1 MALKSKYL
9 LETLRDGADF
19 TLYRGSER
27 GDDPVP
33 ILAVAVNVERPSS
46 QSLQR
51 LEYEC
56 SLANTLDR
64 SWAAQPIE
72 LTRHQGRTILILRD
86 PGGEFLDRVMEH
98 HNEQPIELAQFLKI
112 AIGTAAALGKAHQ
125 QGLIHKNVK
134 PENIIV
140 DGASR
145 VWLTGFG
152 IASRLPRERKP
163 PTLSDVIDGSLA
175 YMSPEQTG
183 RMNRSVDS
191 RSDLYSLGVT
201 LYQIL
206 TGALPFSAADPLEWI
221 HCHIARQP
229 AAPLKHRAVPGPVS
243 AIIMRLLAKNAEERY
258 QTAAGLEADLRLCL
272 TGWQS
277 FGRIN
282 PFSLGTHDFSDRL
295 RIPEKL
301 YGREREVEALL
312 AAFDRVVAGG
322 KVELVLVSGHSGIGK
337 SAVVNELYKWLVP
350 PRGLF
355 SSGKFDQYKRDIPYA
370 TVAQA
375 FQNLVHPLLSKPEV
389 ELSRWREDLH
399 HALSPNGSLL
409 VDLVP
414 ELKLIIGEQPPAAT
428 LPPQEAK
435 TRAHLAFRS
444 FIGVFA
450 RPERPL
456 ALFLDDL
463 QWLDGATLDFLEDLL
478 IQRDL
483 AHLLVVG
490 AYRDNEVDAEHPL
503 VRRLSAIRQ
512 AGAMVHEVRLAPL
525 SSADLIDLIV
535 DTFHCEPQAAQ
546 SLAQLVHEKT
556 AGSPFFAI
564 QFIHS
569 LVEEGLIVFEHADVR
584 WQWDLNAIRAKNY
597 TDNVID
603 LMVKKL
609 NRLSA
614 TTQRALQKFACIGN
628 SADTA
633 TLSALLEG
641 SERDSEEQLWGAL
654 HEELIVR
661 SGASW
666 RFAHD
671 RVQEA
676 AYSTIAAEL
685 RAKDH
690 LRIGRL
696 LHAHIPAEKRDEY
709 IFEIVNQLNRG
720 AELIP
725 SEDERVEVAEL
736 NLIAGRRSK
745 ASTAYAS
752 ALKYFIA
759 GQLLLTDYGWERRH
773 DLIFQLEMNRAE
785 CEFLTGELTAAIER
799 VEILRSR
806 AVGAVELARATCLG
820 IDVYM
825 TLGQIDRAIG
835 ICLQYLRHVDINWS
849 AHPTEEQARSEYGRI
864 WSQLGSRQIEEM
876 MDFPLM
882 SDSISIA
889 TLDVLTKILPAAH
902 FTDLNLQAL
911 VICRAVSL
919 SIEHGN
925 NDGSCLIYVWVSIL
939 AGHRFGQ
946 YKEAFRFAQLGYD
959 LVEKRGLRR
968 FHAATYHSAA
978 STIMTWM
985 KPIPACCDI
994 LRQAFEIA
1002 NKIGDVTYAGYSSL
1016 CLNTLLIAAGDPLA
1030 AVQSEAEESL
1040 RFAEKVK
1047 FGFATAAITPQLG
1060 LIRTLRGLTAKFG
1073 SFDDDEFD
1081 EIEFERQLKN
1091 QTLSIHYFYLIR
1103 KLQAYFYAGDFA
1115 SAIETSLKIRPLL
1128 STSNTFDWA
1137 EYEFFSALA
1146 RAACSASKAAK
1157 ENRDNFGALNAHHKQ
1172 LAIWAENCPRTFE
1185 NRVALVGAE
1194 IARIE
1199 GRVLEAEQLYEDA
1212 IRSAHANDFVHNQAL
1227 ANELAAA
1234 FYQARGLEKVASA
1247 YLMDARALYAQ
1258 WGANGKVKQ
1267 LDERYPRLRDERTHA
1282 FFATNGTSA
1291 GQLDAETVV
1300 KSSQALSSE
1309 VVLPALIEKLMGIA
1323 MEHAGAERGLLIL
1336 IRDGEPWI
1344 AAEATTGAGGIKVIV
1359 HQEPVTPSNLAQSA
1373 LNYVIRTQERVL
1385 LDDASADSV
1394 YSKDEYVQQ
1403 KHSKSILCLPI
1414 VKQAKQVGVLYLEN
1428 NLAPF
1433 VFTPDRVAVL
1443 QLLASQAA
1451 ISLEVAALYSDLQLQ
1466 VEILQRLPVSAW
1478 TLQSDGTPDFVN
1490 QVWLDFAGQTADFVR
1505 SHPEAWM
1512 TAVHPEEREAAAK
1525 SFWDGVNSGRD
1536 FAMETRSLSARDGSY
1551 RWHLQQAVVLRD
1563 PEGKILKFVGTTTD
1577 IDDQKRTEEALRQA
1591 QGDLARINRV
1601 TTMGELAASLAHEI
1615 SQPISG
1621 VITNASVSLRKL
1633 SRGRPDLEVV
1643 REAVARIVRDGQRA
1657 ADILARLRS
1666 QFQKGELDRE
1676 LLDINEINRET
1687 IALLR
1692 DEAMRYNI
1700 SVRTEL
1706 AADLPRVVGDR
1717 VQLQQVT
1724 MNLIVNGIEA
1734 MREVDGIR
1742 EMVITSKLAE
1752 DEQILVSFSDTG
1764 IGLPPQLA
1772 EQIFDPF
1779 FTTKPHGTGMGLRIS
1794 RSIIES
1800 HGGRLWAK
1808 GSSGRGATFH
1818 LRLPVAIPGD
1828 TGNLFM

>member
-1 MALKSKYL
+1 MALESKYL

-27 GDDPVP
+27 GDNPTP

-46 QSLQR
+46 QNLQR

-56 SLANTLDR
+56 SLATKLDE

-72 LTRHQGRTILILRD
+72 LTRHQGRTILVLRD
-86 PGGEFLDRVMEH
+86 PGGEFLDRVMEQLD
-98 HNEQPIELAQFLKI
+98 EEPIELAQFLRI
-112 AIGTAAALGKAHQ
+112 AIGMAAALGKAHQ
-125 QGLIHKNVK
+125 QGIIHKDVK
-134 PENIIV
+134 PENVIV
-140 DGASR
+140 DDASR

-152 IASRLPRERKP
+152 IASRLPRERRP

-206 TGALPFSAADPLEWI
+206 TGTLPFSAADPLEWI

-229 AAPLKHRAVPGPVS
+229 AAPSKHRTVPGPVS
-243 AIIMRLLAKNAEERY
+243 AILMRLLAKNAEERY
-258 QTAAGLEADLRLCL
+258 QTATGLEADLRLCL
-272 TGWQS
+272 TEWQS
-277 FGRIN
+277 FGRID
-282 PFSLGTHDFSDRL
+282 PFPLGTHDFSDRL

-322 KVELVLVSGHSGIGK
+322 KPELVLVSGYSGIGK

-350 PRGLF
+350 PRGSF

-370 TVAQA
+370 SVAEA
-375 FQNLVHPLLSKPEV
+375 FQNLVRPLLSKPEV

-414 ELKLIIGEQPPAAT
+414 ELKLIIGEQAPVAT

-435 TRAHLAFRS
+435 SRAHLAFRR

-463 QWLDGATLDFLEDLL
+463 QWLDAATLDFLEDLL

-483 AHLLVVG
+483 VHLLVLG

-525 SSADLIDLIV
+525 NSADLVRLIV
-535 DTFHCEPQAAQ
+535 DSFHCEPQAAL
-546 SLAQLVHEKT
+546 SLAQLVQEKT

-564 QFIHS
+564 QFVRA
-569 LVEEGLIVFEHADVR
+569 LVEEGLIVFEHTDVR
-584 WQWDLNAIRAKNY
+584 WQWDLNAIREKSY
-597 TDNVID
+597 TDNVVD
-603 LMVKKL
+603 LMVSKL
-609 NRLSA
+609 NRLPL

-633 TLSALLEG
+633 TLSAVLET
-641 SERDSEEQLWGAL
+641 SERDPEAKLWGAL

-666 RFAHD
+666 RFTHD

-685 RAKDH
+685 RAEDH

-696 LHAHIPAEKRDEY
+696 LHAHTPAEKREES

-720 AELIP
+720 AGLIT
-725 SEDERVEVAEL
+725 SQDERDQLAEL

-752 ALKYFIA
+752 ALRYFST
-759 GQLLLTDYGWERRH
+759 GQVLLTDDCWDRRH
-773 DLIFQLEMNRAE
+773 DLIFQLEMNRSE
-785 CEFLTGELTAAIER
+785 CEFLTGELTVAIEH

-806 AVGAVELARATCLG
+806 AAGADELARATCLG
-820 IDVYM
+820 IDVCM
-825 TLGQIDRAIG
+825 TLGQIDRAID
-835 ICLQYLRHVDINWS
+835 ICLEYLCHVGIYWS
-849 AHPTEEQARSEYGRI
+849 AHPTEEQARSEYERI

-882 SDSISIA
+882 SDSTSIA
-889 TLDVLTKILPAAH
+889 TLDVLTKTLPAAH

-911 VICRAVSL
+911 IICRAVSL
-919 SIEHGN
+919 SIERGN

-959 LVEKRGLRR
+959 LVEKRSLRR
-968 FHAATYHSAA
+968 FRAATYHSAA
-978 STIMTWM
+978 STIMTWI
-985 KPIPACCDI
+985 KPIPVCCDI
-994 LRQAFEIA
+994 LRQAFEVA
-1002 NKIGDVTYAGYSSL
+1002 NKIGDLTYAGYSCL
-1016 CLNTLLIAAGDPLA
+1016 CLNTLLIAAGGPLA
-1030 AVQSEAEESL
+1030 AVQSEAERSL
-1040 RFAEKVK
+1040 GFAERVK
-1047 FGFATAAITPQLG
+1047 FGFAIAAITPQLG

-1073 SFDDDEFD
+1073 SFDDTEFD
-1081 EIEFERQLKN
+1081 ETEFERQLGS

-1103 KLQAYFYAGDFA
+1103 KLQAHVYAGDNT

-1137 EYEFFSALA
+1137 EYEFYSALA
-1146 RAACSASKAAK
+1146 RAACCNSEATDRDRDHFAS
-1157 ENRDNFGALNAHHKQ
+1157 LNAHHKQ
-1172 LAIWAENCPRTFE
+1172 LAIWADNCPRTFE
-1185 NRVALVGAE
+1185 NRVVLVEAE

-1199 GRVLEAEQLYEDA
+1199 GRILEAEQLYEDA
-1212 IRSAHANDFVHNQAL
+1212 IRSAHANDFVQNEAL
-1227 ANELAAA
+1227 ANELAAG
-1234 FYQARGLEKVASA
+1234 FYRTRGLEKIADV
-1247 YLMDARALYAQ
+1247 YMREARTLYAH

-1267 LDERYPRLRDERTHA
+1267 LDERYPRLRAERTYSSLA
-1282 FFATNGTSA
+1282 AIGTSA

-1300 KSSQALSSE
+1300 KSSQALSGE
-1309 VVLPALIEKLMGIA
+1309 VVLPALIEKLMRIA

-1336 IRDGEPWI
+1336 MRDGEQWI
-1344 AAEATTGAGGIKVIV
+1344 AAEATTGTGGIEVIV
-1359 HQEPVTPSNLAQSA
+1359 QQEPVTPFNLAQSA
-1373 LNYVIRTQERVL
+1373 LNYAIRTQEPVL

-1394 YSKDEYVQQ
+1394 YSKDEYIRQ

-1451 ISLEVAALYSDLQLQ
+1451 ISLEIAALYLDLQLQ

-1478 TLQSDGTPDFVN
+1478 TLKPDGTPDFVN
-1490 QVWLDFAGQTADFVR
+1490 QVWLDFTGQTLDFVR

-1512 TAVHPEEREAAAK
+1512 TVVHPEDRETAAR
-1525 SFWDGVNSGRD
+1525 SFREGLQSGRG
-1536 FAMETRSLSARDGSY
+1536 FAFETRTLRAQDGSY
-1551 RWHLQQAVVLRD
+1551 RWHLQQAVALRD
-1563 PEGKILKFVGTTTD
+1563 AEGKAVKFVGTTTD
-1577 IDDQKRTEEALRQA
+1577 IDEQKRAEEAFRQA
-1591 QGDLARINRV
+1591 QADLARINRV
-1601 TTMGELAASLAHEI
+1601 TTMGEIAASLAHDI
-1615 SQPISG
+1615 KQPISG
-1621 VITNASVSLRKL
+1621 IITNTGTCLRKLGKDEPNLDEVRVAITRIGRDARRAAEIIDRIRTQFEKGALNQQPLDLSDTIKETLTLLRDQAVRNSVSLR
-1633 SRGRPDLEVV
+1633 
-1643 REAVARIVRDGQRA
+1643 
-1657 ADILARLRS
+1657 
-1666 QFQKGELDRE
+1666 
-1676 LLDINEINRET
+1676 
-1687 IALLR
+1687 
-1692 DEAMRYNI
+1692 
-1700 SVRTEL
+1700 TEL
-1706 AADLPRVVGDR
+1706 AGDLPQILGDR
-1717 VQLQQVT
+1717 VQLQQVM
-1724 MNLIVNGIEA
+1724 MNLIVNSIEA
-1734 MREVDGIR
+1734 MKDVDGTREIIIR
-1742 EMVITSKLAE
+1742 SQRGEN
-1752 DEQILVSFSDTG
+1752 EQVLVSVSDTG
-1764 IGLPPQLA
+1764 PGLPPQIV
-1772 EQIFDPF
+1772 EKIFDPF
-1779 FTTKPHGTGMGLRIS
+1779 FTTKPHGTGMGLRIC

-1800 HGGRLWAK
+1800 HRGRLWAEATP
-1808 GSSGRGATFH
+1808 GHGALFQFNLPAVLSGH
-1818 LRLPVAIPGD
+1818 S
-1828 TGNLFM
+1828 